1 MRIVAMWV
9 VLMRA
14 VLMRWK
20 ERIRGWR
27 LWRWNGWRRRGVWMK
42 TNQIAAGDAVKGEH
56 RPDIL
61 VSTEIANAQ
70 RDNHVSRQHPSDLA
84 GQGTLLH

>member
-1 MRIVAMWV
+1 
-9 VLMRA
+9 
-14 VLMRWK
+14 
-20 ERIRGWR
+20 
-27 LWRWNGWRRRGVWMK
+27 MK

-84 GQGTLLH
+84 DQGTLLH